1 MIRFTYMPELKWLVA
16 SAALSAAAVVLSY
29 SWAKGRANRW
39 LRLGLAGL
47 RWIIITALV
56 LCLLDPEWIDAIK
69 HQQKSRLAVLVDTS
83 KSMSIKD
90 IPEGRL
96 AAAKRWLHNEFGTAA
111 PKDVGVEYYN
121 FSQSVAP
128 LSSPDDARADG
139 EATGLADALQTLLAA
154 PGDDPLIGVVLCSD
168 GIENVRRDPES
179 VAHLYHRKGV
189 PIHTLTVGTT
199 NDVQDIILENVQ
211 VKRAVPNQAPTRI
224 GVALRSAGYRG
235 LTVPVQIL
243 HANRIVASQSVKLKD
258 GSQRVD
264 LDFTPSERG
273 FQVYEVKI
281 PVQNGEWLASNNR
294 RLFGLE
300 VLDPNIRVIYMEGT
314 PQQPSSPIPEWK
326 YLKDALQSDPNIK
339 VKTLYRQF
347 GANGQFLN
355 TVDADPDTGEQIYP
369 VEHPT
374 RGFPRTMAELL
385 KYDVIIHSDIRTDS
399 FSGEQLQN
407 IARLVEEFGGGFVM
421 IGGNSAFGKG
431 GYHRTILD
439 RVIPVAMEQDNDSQ
453 ARPITLRVP
462 TGALTHPVMA
472 IGTTPEETEQIWT
485 EKFPVLY
492 GCNLV
497 DRAKPGAT
505 VLGVDAVARNRYGPR
520 LLLAVQ
526 NVGKGRSMA
535 FTSDTTRSW
544 GRDFETVWGEPI
556 NPAFPLSERNCDSR
570 YYRQFWVNAVRWLAA
585 GRIGKTNNPV
595 VLELAQSYCAAGE
608 SVAANVKVRGS
619 DLAPLDSAEVALCLS
634 TTGQTNVIVNA
645 VYDRVNQA
653 YQADLVPPRDGSYTV
668 MATAQA
674 QGHKLGEDRQL
685 LVCESIDREMSDL
698 RAKPDLLEN
707 LSRISG
713 GQTLALSGASNSRLA
728 SVFGTPPPAD
738 IEYRHTPLWDRWWW
752 LMGSS
757 RVDLQACKLE
767 YSIVSPK

>member
-29 SWAKGRANRW
+29 SWAKGRAPRW
-39 LRLGLAGL
+39 LRLSLAGL
-47 RWIIITALV
+47 RWIIITGLV
-56 LCLLDPEWIDAIK
+56 LCLLDPEWIEAIK
-69 HQQKSRLAVLVDTS
+69 HVQKSRLAVLLDTS
-83 KSMSIKD
+83 KSMSTKD

-96 AAAKRWLHNEFGTAA
+96 ETAKRWLQNQFGGAV
-111 PKDVGVEYYN
+111 PRNVSVEYYH
-121 FSQSVAP
+121 FAQTVTP
-128 LSSPDDARADG
+128 LDSLEEAKPLGDG
-139 EATGLADALQTLLAA
+139 TGLADALQGLLAA
-154 PGDDPLIGVVLCSD
+154 PGEDPLMGVVLCSD
-168 GIENVRRDPES
+168 GIETVQRDPEA

-224 GVALRSAGYRG
+224 GVSLRSSGYRG
-235 LTVPVQIL
+235 LTVPIQIL
-243 HANRIVASQSVKLKD
+243 HANRIVASQSVKLN
-258 GSQRVD
+258 GGAQRMD
-264 LDFTPSERG
+264 LDFTPKERG

-281 PVQNGEWLASNNR
+281 PVQKGEWLATNNR
-294 RLFGLE
+294 RVFGLE
-300 VLDPNIRVIYMEGT
+300 VVDPTIRVIYMEGT

-347 GANGQFLN
+347 GNNGQFLN
-355 TVDADPDTGEQIYP
+355 TIDVDPDTGEQIYP

-374 RGFPRTMAELL
+374 HGFPRTLAELL

-399 FSGEQLQN
+399 FTAEQLEDM
-407 IARLVEEFGGGFVM
+407 ARLVEEFGGGFVM

-439 RVIPVAMEQDNDSQ
+439 RIIPVAMEQDNDSQ

-462 TGALTHPVMA
+462 AAALAHPVMA
-472 IGTTPEETEQIWT
+472 IGGTPQETEQIWT
-485 EKFPVLY
+485 EKFPMLY

-497 DRAKPGAT
+497 DRAKPAAT
-505 VLGVDAVARNRYGPR
+505 VLGVDAVARNRYGSR

-544 GRDFETVWGEPI
+544 GRDFETLWGEPI
-556 NPAFPLSERNCDSR
+556 NPALPLTERNCDSR

-595 VLELAQSYCAAGE
+595 VLELAQSYCATGE
-608 SVAANVKVRGS
+608 RVAANVKVRGS
-619 DLAPLDSAEVALCLS
+619 DLGLVEDAQVALCLS
-634 TTGQTNVIVNA
+634 TTGQTNVFVNA
-645 VYDRVNQA
+645 PFDRVSQS
-653 YQADLVPPRDGSYTV
+653 YEADLAPPRDGTYTV
-668 MATAQA
+668 TATALQ
-674 QGHKLGEDRQL
+674 QGRKLGEDRQL
-685 LVCESIDREMSDL
+685 LVCETIDREMADL
-698 RAKPDLLEN
+698 RAKPDFMEDLA
-707 LSRISG
+707 RISG
-713 GQTLALSGASNSRLA
+713 GKALSLSQTSGAQLA
-728 SVFGTPPPAD
+728 SVLESPTPAD
-738 IEYRHTPLWDRWWW
+738 IEYRHTPLWDKWWW
-752 LMGSS
+752 LSAILLLLT
-757 RVDLQACKLE
+757 VE
-767 YSIVSPK
+767 WSIRRLTGMA